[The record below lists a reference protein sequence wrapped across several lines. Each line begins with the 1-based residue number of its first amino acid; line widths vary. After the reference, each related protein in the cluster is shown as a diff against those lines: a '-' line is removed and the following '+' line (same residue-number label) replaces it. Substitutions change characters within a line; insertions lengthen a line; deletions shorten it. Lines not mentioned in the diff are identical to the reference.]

1 MASFCDT
8 REALLLA
15 YHQDLTNDEELFL
28 LCNLNTSTNF
38 DYCYWN
44 YNRFDLDDWSDEEC
58 RSDLR
63 FYKADVY
70 WLFEVLDIP
79 EVLITYNQSKFDGM
93 EGSYIFLKRFSYPC
107 RFCDLVSQF
116 GQSVP
121 ELSMMS
127 NAISDHVY
135 NNFNHLLHEFDQPWH
150 RPVSLH
156 EKGAPLGN
164 CLGFV
169 DGTVRPICR
178 PGVKELFP
186 MVINVFT
193 LSNFNQ

>member
-1 MASFCDT
+1 MASFCDA

-15 YHQDLTNDEELFL
+15 YHQDLTNDEEFFL

-116 GQSVP
+116 SQFDSLFQNLAWCQMP
-121 ELSMMS
+121 SQIMFTI
-127 NAISDHVY
+127 ISI
-135 NNFNHLLHEFDQPWH
+135 
-150 RPVSLH
+150 
-156 EKGAPLGN
+156 
-164 CLGFV
+164 
-169 DGTVRPICR
+169 ICYMNLIS
-178 PGVKELFP
+178 PGIDLYRYMKKEHP
-186 MVINVFT
+186 
-193 LSNFNQ
+193 

>member
-1 MASFCDT
+1 MIGVTKNAEVT
-8 REALLLA
+8 
-15 YHQDLTNDEELFL
+15 
-28 LCNLNTSTNF
+28 
-38 DYCYWN
+38 
-44 YNRFDLDDWSDEEC
+44 LDFIKQMSI
-58 RSDLR
+58 
-63 FYKADVY
+63 
-70 WLFEVLDIP
+70 FEVLDIP

-93 EGSYIFLKRFSYPC
+93 EGFCIFLKRFFYPC

-121 ELSMMS
+121 QLSMMS

-156 EKGAPLGN
+156 EKGAPLEN
-164 CLGFV
+164 CLVFV

-178 PGVKELFP
+178 LGVNQRTLCNGYKHVHSIKFQSV
-186 MVINVFT
+186 VIPNG
-193 LSNFNQ
+193 LSNLFSPYKARQ